1 MSIAPSPLIWRG
13 LHPSVFLVHRAIR
26 WEEANMFRENNLL
39 KYWSVRA
46 LRRQFVILVF
56 QVSYFTVSVKHC
68 HLTWATHVPSFPIYF
83 LSVVSH
89 LFLPCSVA
97 VSHSLYLRTSRD
109 RVLPLFRSSLR
120 INTLPNATI
129 TVYYCGFV
137 FRNLL
142 FLITVRTVVILGVF
156 SFFSCFSS
164 PCRKTLIVR
173 YNRFPPFPKFIIS
186 QST

>member
-1 MSIAPSPLIWRG
+1 MKCQSFTTTIRNISFPSFILYSLSKALPLDVG
-13 LHPSVFLVHRAIR
+13 DPCSFL
-26 WEEANMFRENNLL
+26 
-39 KYWSVRA
+39 
-46 LRRQFVILVF
+46 
-56 QVSYFTVSVKHC
+56 
-68 HLTWATHVPSFPIYF
+68 PSFPIYF

-109 RVLPLFRSSLR
+109 RVLPLFRSSLP

-142 FLITVRTVVILGVF
+142 FLITVRTVVILGDF
-156 SFFSCFSS
+156 SFFSCFSN
-164 PCRKTLIVR
+164 PRLKTLIVR